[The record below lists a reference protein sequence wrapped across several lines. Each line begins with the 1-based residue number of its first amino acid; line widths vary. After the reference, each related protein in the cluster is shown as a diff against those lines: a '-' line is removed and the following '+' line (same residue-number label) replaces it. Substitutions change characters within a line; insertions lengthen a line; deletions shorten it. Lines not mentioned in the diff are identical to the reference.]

1 MSRCMHVF
9 LWPGRSF
16 VLGCPSA
23 PVRPP
28 FPPPRARIYPLA
40 VLASHGVREK
50 LPLPGISLP
59 ILQPDTTPHTP
70 RCNSPLIRAPP
81 HPDVDA
87 NLEFKADPEPHSL
100 IYLSIPIPILCYLYL
115 FIIFLSPFANH
126 HHHCSCKTHR
136 PVSHP
141 TSVFTTPRTH
151 TKYKQVKSL
160 YPHYLLAP
168 SDPHFHILL
177 DRKTSTP
184 DPCAPLLFDFDLED
198 NSQSFGHFTLF
209 RHLLLSFLRCTL
221 VFNGLHFG
229 LSSSNTSSSPSPCP
243 RARTHP
249 PQIHHLSRLTSSPAH
264 RARPPFAFNSIVLRY
279 TFVPLFSNLSSFFV
293 LSISISVSLC
303 FSRPVSC
310 VPVPLAAVVPLMHS

>member
-1 MSRCMHVF
+1 MHVSCGWVVHSSLAAPSRLLNLPF
-9 LWPGRSF
+9 LPPARAYIHSRSWLRTGF
-16 VLGCPSA
+16 VKSSPCQAYLYLS
-23 PVRPP
+23 
-28 FPPPRARIYPLA
+28 YN
-40 VLASHGVREK
+40 
-50 LPLPGISLP
+50 P
-59 ILQPDTTPHTP
+59 IPHHIPP

-81 HPDVDA
+81 HPDIDA

-115 FIIFLSPFANH
+115 FIIFLSPFANR

-168 SDPHFHILL
+168 SDPHFHFLL
-177 DRKTSTP
+177 DRKTSPP
-184 DPCAPLLFDFDLED
+184 DPCAPLLSISTWKTTVNPLDT
-198 NSQSFGHFTLF
+198 SPSFVTFFCPFCAVLWFLTDYT
-209 RHLLLSFLRCTL
+209 SVFLRRTL
-221 VFNGLHFG
+221 PLPLRLAHA
-229 LSSSNTSSSPSPCP
+229 LAPT
-243 RARTHP
+243 
-249 PQIHHLSRLTSSPAH
+249 SRLTSSLAH

-293 LSISISVSLC
+293 LSISISLSLC

>member
-1 MSRCMHVF
+1 MGFIKS
-9 LWPGRSF
+9 
-16 VLGCPSA
+16 
-23 PVRPP
+23 
-28 FPPPRARIYPLA
+28 
-40 VLASHGVREK
+40 
-50 LPLPGISLP
+50 
-59 ILQPDTTPHTP
+59 
-70 RCNSPLIRAPP
+70 SPCQA
-81 HPDVDA
+81 
-87 NLEFKADPEPHSL
+87 
-100 IYLSIPIPILCYLYL
+100 YLYL
-115 FIIFLSPFANH
+115 FYNPIPHHIPPLQLASNPCATLSGYRRQLGIQSRPFANLSIYPYPYPLLSLSIYYFPFAFRQSTSH

-168 SDPHFHILL
+168 SDPHFHFLL

-249 PQIHHLSRLTSSPAH
+249 HQIHHPSRLTSSPGTP
-264 RARPPFAFNSIVLRY
+264 RS
-279 TFVPLFSNLSSFFV
+279 
-293 LSISISVSLC
+293 
-303 FSRPVSC
+303 
-310 VPVPLAAVVPLMHS
+310 AAVRI